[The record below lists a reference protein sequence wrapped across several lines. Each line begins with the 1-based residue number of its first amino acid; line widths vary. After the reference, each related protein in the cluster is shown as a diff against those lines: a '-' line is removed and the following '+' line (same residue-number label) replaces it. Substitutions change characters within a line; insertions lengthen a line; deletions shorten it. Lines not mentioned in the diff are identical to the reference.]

1 MPQPLEGI
9 SVLDFS
15 HGMAGSIATM
25 VMADFGAEVI
35 KVEPPGGHRFHAG
48 PPSRQWDRGKK
59 SVTLDLKTGEGR
71 RDALALSRRSH
82 VVIESYRP
90 GVATRLGVGYK
101 ELGGQRPDLV
111 YCSISAWGPTGPYAR
126 YKGYEGLVEAKTG
139 RMMWYAGQT
148 QREGPHYATVS
159 LASYAAGMA
168 AVGGGVIVNMASESG
183 LEGSAGQSVYA
194 ASKAAV
200 YSLTRSWAKELG
212 PRGVRVV
219 GVAPGPLEPT
229 GMTGSDYMAAL
240 AKARETTPEAIDRG
254 YASAIPLGR
263 AGTLTEVADVVLFL
277 ASPRASYVTGT
288 VINVSGGK
296 SRA

>member
-1 MPQPLEGI
+1 MDGWLQLAEKSALVTGAASGI
-9 SVLDFS
+9 GRAVARALAE
-15 HGMAGSIATM
+15 AGAR
-25 VMADFGAEVI
+25 VVVADREADAGAHVAAELAGGAA
-35 KVEPPGGHRFHAG
+35 GGHRFAAVDVTDPDSVRELFAAVPAPLDILVNNAG
-48 PPSRQWDRGKK
+48 INLPA
-59 SVTLDLKTGEGR
+59 TLLDV
-71 RDALALSRRSH
+71 DADNIARTLA
-82 VVIESYRP
+82 VNQ
-90 GVATRLGVGYK
+90 T
-101 ELGGQRPDLV
+101 
-111 YCSISAWGPTGPYAR
+111 
-126 YKGYEGLVEAKTG
+126 GLVLCAQAAATG
-139 RMMWYAGQT
+139 M
-148 QREGPHYATVS
+148 V
-159 LASYAAGMA
+159 AA
-168 AVGGGVIVNMASESG
+168 GGGVIVNMASESG

-229 GMTGSDYMAAL
+229 GMTGATYMAAL
-240 AKARETTPEAIDRG
+240 ARARDTTPDAIDRG

-263 AGTLTEVADVVLFL
+263 PGTLAEVANVVLFL

>member
-1 MPQPLEGI
+1 
-9 SVLDFS
+9 
-15 HGMAGSIATM
+15 MAGWLQLAGKNALVTGAASGIGRA
-25 VMADFGAEVI
+25 VALAFAEVGARVVVADREADSGARVAAELAGGAEA
-35 KVEPPGGHRFHAG
+35 GHRFAAVDVTDPDSVRELFAAAPAPLDILVNNAG
-48 PPSRQWDRGKK
+48 INLPAALLEVDPD
-59 SVTLDLKTGEGR
+59 SVARTLAVNQTGMILC
-71 RDALALSRRSH
+71 AQA
-82 VVIESYRP
+82 
-90 GVATRLGVGYK
+90 A
-101 ELGGQRPDLV
+101 
-111 YCSISAWGPTGPYAR
+111 
-126 YKGYEGLVEAKTG
+126 
-139 RMMWYAGQT
+139 
-148 QREGPHYATVS
+148 
-159 LASYAAGMA
+159 AAGMA

-212 PRGVRVV
+212 LRGVRVV

-240 AKARETTPEAIDRG
+240 AKARETTPEAIDLG

>member
-1 MPQPLEGI
+1 MDGWLQLAGKTALVTGAASGI
-9 SVLDFS
+9 GRAVARAFAEVGARVVVADRE
-15 HGMAGSIATM
+15 AGAGARVAEELTG
-25 VMADFGAEVI
+25 GAEA
-35 KVEPPGGHRFHAG
+35 GHRFAAVDVTD
-48 PPSRQWDRGKK
+48 SD
-59 SVTLDLKTGEGR
+59 SVRELFAVAAPATLDILVNNAGINLPSTLLDVDPDSIARTLAVNQTGLILC
-71 RDALALSRRSH
+71 AQA
-82 VVIESYRP
+82 
-90 GVATRLGVGYK
+90 A
-101 ELGGQRPDLV
+101 
-111 YCSISAWGPTGPYAR
+111 
-126 YKGYEGLVEAKTG
+126 
-139 RMMWYAGQT
+139 
-148 QREGPHYATVS
+148 
-159 LASYAAGMA
+159 AAGMA
-168 AVGGGVIVNMASESG
+168 AAGGGVIVNMASESG

-229 GMTGSDYMAAL
+229 GMTGSAYMAAL
-240 AKARETTPEAIDRG
+240 AKARDTTPEAIDRG

-263 AGTLTEVADVVLFL
+263 AGALAEVANVVLFL